1 MIDAS
6 ASGMAYNRLS
16 NLDGIEDR
24 IINYLLTYDNKN
36 DEEKELVTRIRRILL
51 YNDTK
56 ALMSM
61 EEGGYPDPISKDEK
75 DINYKH
81 PDMPGYFEGLALVP
95 NGIGTRFRDTP
106 LVDTV
111 IEEDEEGEEVAEP
124 SENIYHWILA
134 DEAIYNLIYNDDG
147 DISQSMKRVF
157 RSPRLEDG
165 IDTQC
170 TMLKVYVDS
179 IIPTDHL
186 KAIVN
191 VGIDVVVNTKIIN
204 VAVSSDDNDVYIY
217 DTTMEINGSEVPYT
231 VTVGTRSRVT
241 TMVQAVIALLNGA
254 AVQGVGKMIFSRNL
268 NINNR
273 SQYGI
278 WNNRNFEGM
287 KTVMGVY
294 MSGVS

>member
-1 MIDAS
+1 MIDTS
-6 ASGMAYNRLS
+6 ASGMAYNRLA

-51 YNDTK
+51 YNDTN
-56 ALMSM
+56 ALLKMD
-61 EEGGYPDPISKDEK
+61 EGGYPDPISQDAEAIKEK
-75 DINYKH
+75 RVYN
-81 PDMPGYFEGLALVP
+81 PDYYEGLALVP
-95 NGIGTRFRDTP
+95 NGIGERFEGTP
-106 LVDTV
+106 LVNCV
-111 IEEDEEGEEVAEP
+111 IKEDDEGEEYSEP
-124 SENIYHWILA
+124 TETIYHWVLA
-134 DEAIYNLIYNDDG
+134 DEAIAALIYNDDG
-147 DISQSMKRVF
+147 NVSQSFKRVF
-157 RSPRLEDG
+157 RSPRLEDA

-170 TMLKVYVDS
+170 TMLKIYVDS
-179 IIPTDHL
+179 IIPSDHL

-204 VAVSSDDNDVYIY
+204 VAVSSEDKDVFIY
-217 DTTMEINGSEVPYT
+217 NAKNGDRTYT

-241 TMVQAVIALLNGA
+241 TMVQAIIALLNGA
-254 AVQGVGKMIFSRNL
+254 AVQGVGKMIFSRNM